1 MSKFWLRMV
10 ALLPLL
16 VIMIGITSPA
26 IAGKPKAYDPSACAS
41 DTKGKPLSQ
50 ACTEMIEAF
59 PKPEVEAIDQDK
71 FTLSAYSFWRVG
83 PDAVNLYDSPNGSV
97 VGQIAKG
104 FNFVNAIN
112 LDTEG
117 WLQIQ

>member
-1 MSKFWLRMV
+1 MAKFWLRLV

-16 VIMIGITSPA
+16 VITIGIASPVV
-26 IAGKPKAYDPSACAS
+26 AGKPKAYDPSACEN
-41 DTKGKPLSQ
+41 DTAGKPLST

-59 PKPEVEAIDQDK
+59 PKPDVEEIEQDK

-83 PDAVNLYDSPNGSV
+83 PDAVNMYDAPNGSV

-104 FNFVNAIN
+104 FNFVN
-112 LDTEG
+112 
-117 WLQIQ
+117 